1 MCSIADYLLVHNSK
15 IDMDVVKYREIPVC
29 PECGVQMDY
38 RDSRKRIRCKKGG
51 TRSWVLVSRFLCTV
65 CHHLHTALPDFLAPH
80 KHYETEIIREVIDGE
95 VTTETIEAETYSYPS
110 EITMVRWAAWF
121 EQNKADME
129 GHLRRVTGLL
139 GFSDAKVNQSLLEEL
154 RMESERWL
162 EALLRIIYNS
172 GGYLVPLRA

>member
-1 MCSIADYLLVHNSK
+1 
-15 IDMDVVKYREIPVC
+15 
-29 PECGVQMDY
+29 MDY

-51 TRSWVLVSRFLCTV
+51 TRSWVLVSRFLCAV